1 MEMQQQQQQQQQ
13 KMRIRKT
20 KKRRER
26 ERERERSDM
35 QISWSPPLDEFDSQ
49 ICFNQNS
56 IMQLFPTFS
65 KRNDAP
71 IDGLYLP
78 RPFRLI
84 GKEFP
89 FLFRDLFLL
98 FFLPYFFFG
107 VDFFFLFFFLQEH
120 DMENC
125 DPFTHRITSVKK

>member
-1 MEMQQQQQQQQQ
+1 MEERDGNATATATATTKNEEQ
-13 KMRIRKT
+13 KD
-20 KKRRER
+20 KKKKR

-98 FFLPYFFFG
+98 LFFTVFLFRCGFFFS
-107 VDFFFLFFFLQEH
+107 FFF
-120 DMENC
+120 
-125 DPFTHRITSVKK
+125 TRA